1 MFTKPKL
8 LIAFLFLFLMGCAS
22 TEGLETQIRMLRTE
36 MQTQLESQNKMLR
49 SDMQTQLESQN
60 KMLRSDMQTQNQSL
74 SQKIADLKTT
84 HEKDTKEIQTSIID
98 LQKDFLANKRVVE
111 DTARR
116 TYLLEMLMTARRAT
130 PSEQRE
136 GYITYVKEKQ
146 VAISLGGESGVRTG
160 DLFEIFKGGSGKKQ
174 IASIRILSV
183 EAESAVGEIVSQTD
197 TISIGDRVDK
207 KR

>member
-1 MFTKPKL
+1 M
-8 LIAFLFLFLMGCAS
+8 FLMGCAG
-22 TEGLETQIRMLRTE
+22 TEGLETQIKMLRTE
-36 MQTQLESQNKMLR
+36 MQTQLE
-49 SDMQTQLESQN
+49 TQN

-84 HEKDTKEIQTSIID
+84 HEKDTKETQTSMID

>member
-1 MFTKPKL
+1 MFTKQKL
-8 LIAFLFLFLMGCAS
+8 LFAFLFLFLMGCAG

-36 MQTQLESQNKMLR
+36 MQTQLE
-49 SDMQTQLESQN
+49 TQN

-84 HEKDTKEIQTSIID
+84 HEKDTKETQTSMID

-136 GYITYVKEKQ
+136 GYITYVKEKE

-160 DLFEIFKGGSGKKQ
+160 DLFEVFKGGSGKKQ

-183 EAESAVGEIVSQTD
+183 EAESAVGEIVNQTD
-197 TISIGDRVDK
+197 AISIGDRVDK